1 MLLRIRDLFAVD
13 FVSVRDICVR
23 PESFSLGYLTGSS
36 SVSQKDLS
44 ITVTTRPGCSGV
56 PR

>member
-1 MLLRIRDLFAVD
+1 MGKLLGDIRDLLKGAMGM
-13 FVSVRDICVR
+13 
-23 PESFSLGYLTGSS
+23 EHTGSS
-36 SVSQKDLS
+36 KVSQKARS